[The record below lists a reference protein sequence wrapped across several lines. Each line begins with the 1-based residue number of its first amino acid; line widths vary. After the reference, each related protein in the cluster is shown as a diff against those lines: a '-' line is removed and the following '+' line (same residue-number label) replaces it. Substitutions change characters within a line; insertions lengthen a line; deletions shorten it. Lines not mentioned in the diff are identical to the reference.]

1 MVADNSTQTR
11 DAHRLLAFIY
21 FTFAEADASWQNE
34 ETVALYDMLERHA
47 GGLSRDEVVSLAQDA
62 YRRYLALP
70 DAEARLGVIE
80 AEAAAL
86 AHFGRRE
93 REQILSDLGTLAR
106 ADGKISRAEGAT
118 FRRIHDALDAAELH
132 DHDHDHAHDHGHHH
146 HSRDEHVRLLAFIFF
161 TLVDADG
168 RWQNEETFALYDLLE
183 REAGPGERAHTVELA
198 QAAYS
203 TLLATEGTAARLAW
217 IAAHVGHFHH
227 HNEAERKQ
235 VLRGIVELA
244 RADGQFTPAEG
255 HVLAEIRT
263 LLLGESHLGAG

>member
-93 REQILSDLGTLAR
+93 REQILADLGTLAR
-106 ADGKISRAEGAT
+106 VDGKISRAEGAT
-118 FRRIHDALDAAELH
+118 FRRIHDALDALEHH
-132 DHDHDHAHDHGHHH
+132 DHDHDHTHHH

-168 RWQNEETFALYDLLE
+168 HWQNEETFALYDLLE

-217 IAAHVGHFHH
+217 IAAHIGHFHH
-227 HNEAERKQ
+227 HDEAARKQ
-235 VLRGIVELA
+235 VLHNIVELA

-263 LLLGESHLGAG
+263 LLLGESDLGTG